1 MPLVLVFIYLKAK
14 VARTAY
20 CFQKFCLWAGPAGVI
35 FVVLLGRRREWHWC
49 YSETRALCVPPH
61 LAFCSFPHN
70 SGLCWLCF
78 INNRRS
84 QHWYFLFL
92 LCLCLWKEK
101 QNREGRKNRS
111 LQCPFQTWHKLDCVV
126 PNGIHETKEI
136 CIAEQHQTY
145 PLHLSQAYCPD
156 TGQMPS
162 VLVLFLSRFL
172 LDYLLPS
179 YPSLGIFIWTWNFL
193 SIPGKVRGT
202 PRRRSNGSTCPSGR
216 SWAIEG
222 NFIVYVP
229 AF

>member
-1 MPLVLVFIYLKAK
+1 MPSSLIFQLYPSQCILVCGLSYLQSN
-14 VARTAY
+14 TPLSY
-20 CFQKFCLWAGPAGVI
+20 FQ
-35 FVVLLGRRREWHWC
+35 LGIHC
-49 YSETRALCVPPH
+49 NH
-61 LAFCSFPHN
+61 
-70 SGLCWLCF
+70 
-78 INNRRS
+78 
-84 QHWYFLFL
+84 
-92 LCLCLWKEK
+92 
-101 QNREGRKNRS
+101 
-111 LQCPFQTWHKLDCVV
+111 QCPFQTWHKLDCVV